1 MFLITSCRT
10 KVFQASVANLVQGLS
25 SQARISVQADGGG
38 NLQSTGSVDFIRE
51 VRSEVKNEERRKQR
65 STDEVKVNSNVF
77 KKGMSMKNL
86 IINILEA
93 AVFILLGL
101 GVSLLK

>member
-1 MFLITSCRT
+1 
-10 KVFQASVANLVQGLS
+10 
-25 SQARISVQADGGG
+25 
-38 NLQSTGSVDFIRE
+38 
-51 VRSEVKNEERRKQR
+51 VKKQR

-77 KKGMSMKNL
+77 KKEMSMKNL

-93 AVFILLGL
+93 AVFLLLGL

>member
-1 MFLITSCRT
+1 M
-10 KVFQASVANLVQGLS
+10 K
-25 SQARISVQADGGG
+25 
-38 NLQSTGSVDFIRE
+38 
-51 VRSEVKNEERRKQR
+51 KQR

-93 AVFILLGL
+93 AVFLLLGL